1 MKRRLSHQSRVSH
14 DRWLISYADFITL
27 LFGLFVVMYAFAKSG
42 EKKEAQVS
50 RALESAFRVMG
61 INAYLPERNAN
72 QHKNIIGGTN
82 STVQVQKV
90 IVEDLESSSRAR
102 HDLEQIRDKLLKRL
116 KDEMDHGSVGIAMG
130 QDGLVIS
137 LREAGFF
144 DSGSATPRNG
154 TRVVLDAISAVLAD
168 SGMQVRVEGHTDNV
182 PIHDAR
188 FDSNWE
194 LSAARA
200 AAIARMLLEIH
211 AIAPGDLSAA
221 GYGEYHP
228 VTTNNTAAGRA
239 KNRRVDLV
247 ICPHTKVDFSIA
259 MGGSSSQGS
268 WKRITDP

>member
-1 MKRRLSHQSRVSH
+1 MKRRLSHQSGAGH

-27 LFGLFVVMYAFAKSG
+27 LFGLFVVMFAFAKSG

-50 RALESAFRVMG
+50 RAIESGFRAMG
-61 INAYLPERNAN
+61 LNAYLPEHNAN
-72 QHKNIIGGTN
+72 QLEEMIGRAN
-82 STVQVQKV
+82 STIQVQKM
-90 IVEDLESSSRAR
+90 IVEDVESPARAS
-102 HDLEQIRDKLLKRL
+102 HDLEQIRDMLLKRL
-116 KDEMDHGSVGIAMG
+116 RGEMTRGTVDIAMG
-130 QDGLVIS
+130 TDGLVIS

-144 DSGSATPRNG
+144 DSGSATPRKG
-154 TRVVLDAISAVLAD
+154 TQAVLDAIGAALAE

-182 PIHDAR
+182 PIHDVR

-200 AAIARMLLEIH
+200 AAITRMLLEIH
-211 AIAPGDLSAA
+211 AIAPQDLSAA

-228 VTTNNTAAGRA
+228 VTTNQTAAGRA

-247 ICPHTKVDFSIA
+247 ICPHTKVDFSIP